1 MKVRYLN
8 LADQWLEEKKRLLPI
23 ISKTL
28 DTGYFVG
35 VQGKEIQ
42 KFEKKISTFLGVKH
56 VITVNSG
63 TDAITLA
70 LHAAGIKKDD
80 EVITVSNSYLATTGA
95 IVHLGAKPVFVDV
108 LKDQNIDPSKIEKK
122 ITKKT
127 KAILP
132 VHLTGRSC
140 EMDKIMKIAKK
151 YNLLVIE
158 DCAQSFASK
167 YKNKYCGTWGALGC
181 FSSHP
186 LKNLSGLGDGGFIT
200 TNNNKIAKYLY
211 RTRNHGLRNR
221 DEMDNFGYN
230 SRMDNVQA
238 AVLNF
243 RLNRLRMI
251 ISKRRNN
258 AKFYQLNLNKKHIFF
273 PLENKNEFN
282 TYHTFVIQ
290 VKNRNKLKKYLKNNF
305 IDSYIHYRIPIH
317 KQTPVKKLK
326 LNNKNLIITENQS
339 SNILSIPIHHNLSK
353 AQLNFVVKK
362 INQFFE

>member
-1 MKVRYLN
+1 MK
-8 LADQWLEEKKRLLPI
+8 
-23 ISKTL
+23 
-28 DTGYFVG
+28 
-35 VQGKEIQ
+35 
-42 KFEKKISTFLGVKH
+42 
-56 VITVNSG
+56 
-63 TDAITLA
+63 
-70 LHAAGIKKDD
+70 
-80 EVITVSNSYLATTGA
+80 
-95 IVHLGAKPVFVDV
+95 
-108 LKDQNIDPSKIEKK
+108 KK

>member
-1 MKVRYLN
+1 MKVKYLN
-8 LADQWLEEKKRLLPI
+8 LADQWLEEKKKLLPI

-35 VQGKEIQ
+35 VQGQEIQ
-42 KFEKKISTFLGVKH
+42 KFEKKISSFLGVKH

-70 LHAAGIKKDD
+70 LHAAGITKDD
-80 EVITVSNSYLATTGA
+80 EVISVSNSYLATTGA
-95 IVHLGAKPVFVDV
+95 IVHLGAKPIFVDV
-108 LKDQNIDPSKIEKK
+108 LKNQNIDPSKIEEK

-140 EMDKIMKIAKK
+140 EMDRIMKIAKK
-151 YNLLVIE
+151 HKLLVIE

-167 YKNKYCGTWGALGC
+167 YKNKYCGTWGVLGC

-200 TNNNKIAKYLY
+200 TNNTKIAKYLY
-211 RTRNHGLRNR
+211 RTRNHGLKNR

-243 RLNRLRMI
+243 RLSRLKMI
-251 ISKRRNN
+251 IAKRRNN

-273 PLENKNEFN
+273 PTENKYEFN

-290 VKNRNKLKKYLKNNF
+290 VKNRNNLKDYLKKNS
-305 IDSYIHYRIPIH
+305 IDCYIHYKIPIH
-317 KQTPVKKLK
+317 KQPPLRKLK
-326 LNNKNLIITENQS
+326 LKNKDLKITESQS
-339 SNILSIPIHHNLSK
+339 ENILSLPIHHNLSR
-353 AQLNFVVKK
+353 AQLKFVVKK

>member
-8 LADQWLEEKKRLLPI
+8 LADQWLEEKKKLLPI

-28 DTGYFVG
+28 DTGNFVG

-42 KFEKKISTFLGVKH
+42 KFEKKIASFIGVKH

-70 LHAAGIKKDD
+70 LHAAGIKKND
-80 EVITVSNSYLATTGA
+80 EIISVSNSYLATTGA

-108 LKDQNIDPSKIEKK
+108 LNNQNIDPNKIEKK

-151 YNLLVIE
+151 HKLLVIE
-158 DCAQSFASK
+158 DCAQSFGSK
-167 YKNKYCGTWGALGC
+167 YKNKFCGTWGLLGC

-200 TNNNKIAKYLY
+200 TNNSKIAKYIY
-211 RTRNHGLRNR
+211 KTRNHGLKNR

-230 SRMDNVQA
+230 SRMDNIQA

-243 RLNRLRMI
+243 RLNRLKMI
-251 ISKRRNN
+251 ISKRRSN
-258 AKFYQLNLNKKHIFF
+258 AEFYQKNLNKKYVYF
-273 PLENKNEFN
+273 PSETKKEFN
-282 TYHTFVIQ
+282 TFHTFVIQ
-290 VKNRNKLKKYLKNNF
+290 VQNRDKLKKYLKKNL
-305 IDSYIHYRIPIH
+305 IDTYIHYKIPIH
-317 KQTPVKKLK
+317 KQPPLKKLNFKKNK
-326 LNNKNLIITENQS
+326 LEVTEAQS
-339 SNILSIPIHHNLSK
+339 KKILSIPIHHNLSK
-353 AQLNFVVKK
+353 AQLKFVVKK